1 MKLTD
6 VSNRHLRAVLASH
19 LGVTCATTAFER
31 YHDACVSSA
40 DDRKAR
46 ALEKMCEVA
55 QTFHEWRTVWCNA
68 SGADRLRAL
77 EKLCALAQTFD
88 EWLIVW
94 MYSTGEQK
102 KVAHEKLSALAQTFS
117 DWRKVWEYT
126 LTTEDEEFVL
136 QKLSEFI
143 TE

>member
-1 MKLTD
+1 
-6 VSNRHLRAVLASH
+6 
-19 LGVTCATTAFER
+19 
-31 YHDACVSSA
+31 
-40 DDRKAR
+40 
-46 ALEKMCEVA
+46 
-55 QTFHEWRTVWCNA
+55 
-68 SGADRLRAL
+68 
-77 EKLCALAQTFD
+77 
-88 EWLIVW
+88 